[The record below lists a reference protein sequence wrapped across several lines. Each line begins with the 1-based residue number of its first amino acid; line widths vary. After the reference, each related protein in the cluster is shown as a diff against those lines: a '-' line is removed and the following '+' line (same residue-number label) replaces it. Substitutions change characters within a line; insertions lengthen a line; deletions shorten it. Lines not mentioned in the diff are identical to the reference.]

1 VGVNVGVLVGVG
13 VGVGGKKNLLV
24 PHDWFHKII
33 GDVLF
38 GTITFIPF
46 SDVNI
51 SYDTFIANVAV
62 S

>member
-1 VGVNVGVLVGVG
+1 
-13 VGVGGKKNLLV
+13 
-24 PHDWFHKII
+24 
-33 GDVLF
+33 VLF